1 MNEKTQSA
9 DPNDRRKDVETSQEA
24 GAAQETD
31 AIAMKGYSRKP
42 VKVKFPKCWEFMTQ
56 NQRRENVIDKY
67 SIYGSDSP
75 NSTGLPIPGQR
86 SAIVQE
92 SSDIGWREERG
103 YIKRVTG
110 FPPSACVNGIR
121 NETKRRVRHLSPI
134 RLPTANT
141 ICDEYN
147 WMHNGVH
154 GKMLLS
160 NKKYRHILRSDLAE
174 THDPKQKL
182 HYCEVLG
189 QRVCAD
195 CIEHT
200 NRTMAIEYQHEAFPE
215 IEVTAS
221 RLIAPK
227 LSKLLADRLKSAV
240 PLPESEQQAQESGL
254 LGNAQS
260 PPPYR
265 QPSALRNQRHVT
277 IYSDAM
283 INSLH
288 QTLKRDRRMTAET
301 LHDVRELR
309 LKRGK
314 RATMRQLPLEKLNE
328 ANSSL

>member
-1 MNEKTQSA
+1 MNPKTLSA
-9 DPNDRRKDVETSQEA
+9 DPVASGNVVETAQGV
-24 GAAQETD
+24 GAAKEDD
-31 AIAMKGYSRKP
+31 AVAIKGYARKP
-42 VKVKFPKCWEFMTQ
+42 VPVKFPKCWEFMTL
-56 NQRRENVIDKY
+56 NQRRENVIDKH
-67 SIYGSDSP
+67 SIYGNPS
-75 NSTGLPIPGQR
+75 NLTGLPIPGQR
-86 SAIVQE
+86 TAIVRE
-92 SSDIGWREERG
+92 LSDIGWREERG
-103 YIKRVTG
+103 YIKKVTG
-110 FPPSACVNGIR
+110 FPLSACVNGMR

-160 NKKYRHILRSDLAE
+160 NKKYRHILQSNLAE
-174 THDPKQKL
+174 SHDEKQKL

-200 NRTMAIEYQHEAFPE
+200 NRKMAIEYQHEAFPE

-227 LSKLLADRLKSAV
+227 LSKLLSDRLKSAV
-240 PLPESEQQAQESGL
+240 PSPEYNQQTMEAGL

-265 QPSALRNQRHVT
+265 QPSALRNQRRVT

-301 LHDVRELR
+301 LHDVREMR
-309 LKRGK
+309 LKKGK
-314 RATMRQLPLEKLNE
+314 RATLRQLPLDKLNE
-328 ANSSL
+328 ANKGM